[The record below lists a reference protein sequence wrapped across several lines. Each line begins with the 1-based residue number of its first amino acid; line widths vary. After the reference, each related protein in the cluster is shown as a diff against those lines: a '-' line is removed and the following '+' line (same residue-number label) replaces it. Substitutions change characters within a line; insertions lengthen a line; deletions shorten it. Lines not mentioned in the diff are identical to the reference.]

1 MCKIKYLQRD
11 TTHKKKLK
19 GNSSADI
26 DNNSNESFTRGVQE
40 HISASRRKN
49 HWTWREDYWN
59 DQVWET
65 NWKQLKK
72 REESLLEHWH
82 NIKGTNTG
90 IVGVAERRERKW

>member
-40 HISASRRKN
+40 QK
-49 HWTWREDYWN
+49 
-59 DQVWET
+59 QV
-65 NWKQLKK
+65 
-72 REESLLEHWH
+72 EERITELEGRTIEM
-82 NIKGTNTG
+82 IKSEEQN
-90 IVGVAERRERKW
+90 ENN